1 MKQADMENK
10 IKELK
15 AVIKEAKAL
24 IKYIRKIQEGY
35 DDEDEVYVCDD
46 FILKSKLLERNKPE
60 LEYIG

>member
-1 MKQADMENK
+1 MENK